1 MSEQNAK
8 AVVGTAAKAK
18 VGRNMVDVVIEEDL
32 GGGRYRVRSVGSGK
46 TFESGRVEIPA
57 PAPKPKKVSLVGAA
71 LEILGDG
78 KPRTAAELARE
89 AQERGLW
96 QAGKGKTPSLT
107 LYSAI
112 VREIASSPNP
122 RFRRAEGRGCF
133 SAAR

>member
-8 AVVGTAAKAK
+8 VAAGTAAKAK
-18 VGRNMVDVVIEEDL
+18 VGRNMVEVVIEEDL

-46 TFESGRVEIPA
+46 TFESNRVEVPA
-57 PAPKPKKVSLVGAA
+57 PVAKPKKTSLVGAA

-96 QAGKGKTPSLT
+96 QAGRGKTPALT

-112 VREIASSPNP
+112 VREITSSEHP
-122 RFRRAEGRGCF
+122 RFRRAEGRGRF
-133 SAAR
+133 SAAL